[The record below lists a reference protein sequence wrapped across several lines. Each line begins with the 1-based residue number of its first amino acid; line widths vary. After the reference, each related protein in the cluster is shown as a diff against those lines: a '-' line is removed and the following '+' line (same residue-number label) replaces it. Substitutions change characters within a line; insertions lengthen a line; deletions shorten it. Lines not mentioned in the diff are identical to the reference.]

1 MKNPKLLALATV
13 FAFAGAGSAA
23 LAQQAGSQE
32 MDHSQHMMQGAPA
45 AQAPQNPGGMR
56 MGPGGKQPGGKRGGA
71 MGGMDHD
78 MGGGMG
84 CGMMGSGMGGGMMG
98 GMGGGMM
105 GGMGRGMGGMGGRMS
120 VPLGVTGPLS
130 HLDLAPDQSK
140 QILKIQDDLRKKHY
154 DTRGK
159 MIDIEVRI
167 RDLHLADKRD
177 ASAIV
182 AEYRKLGELRGQ
194 MVAAS
199 LEAQDKIEAV
209 LTKEQKDVLRRH
221 HPMWMMEDR

>member
-1 MKNPKLLALATV
+1 MNNPKILTLAAAFALA
-13 FAFAGAGSAA
+13 GAAPAA

-32 MDHSQHMMQGAPA
+32 MDHSQHMMQSAPV
-45 AQAPQNPGGMR
+45 QQPPGRPGQP
-56 MGPGGKQPGGKRGGA
+56 GPGGPGAKKGGG
-71 MGGMDHD
+71 MGGTDHD
-78 MGGGMG
+78 MG
-84 CGMMGSGMGGGMMG
+84 CGMMGGGKGGGMGGMGRGMMG

-105 GGMGRGMGGMGGRMS
+105 GGRMGGRMS

-130 HLDLAPDQSK
+130 HLDLSDDQK
-140 QILKIQDDLRKKHY
+140 KKILKSQDDLRRKHY
-154 DTRGK
+154 DTKGK
-159 MIDIEVRI
+159 MMDIEVRL

-177 ASAIV
+177 ANAIV

-209 LTKEQKDVLRRH
+209 LTKEQKDMLRQH
-221 HPMWMMEDR
+221 HPMWMMEDQ